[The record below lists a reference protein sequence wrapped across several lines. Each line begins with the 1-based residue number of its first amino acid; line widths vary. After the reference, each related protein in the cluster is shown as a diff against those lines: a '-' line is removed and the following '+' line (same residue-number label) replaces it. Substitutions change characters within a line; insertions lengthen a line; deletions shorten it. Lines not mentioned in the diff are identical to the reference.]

1 MDVTNLNAI
10 EINGLKKNYRDFN
23 LELSLALPRGCIMG
37 LVGENGAG
45 KSTTIKC
52 ILGMV
57 EKDAGTI
64 KVLGQDTGGSYKALK
79 EQIGVVMDE
88 PPFPE
93 GLTARQIGR
102 VMAGIFKSW
111 DSAVYHDYMTRFSLP
126 LNKCFKEFSRGMK
139 MKLSIAAALS
149 HHPALL
155 ILDEPSSGLDPLVR
169 DEVMDIFSE
178 FTRDE
183 SHSILISSHIVSDL
197 EKICDYI
204 AFIHKGRL
212 MLCEEKDEL
221 LNKFCF
227 VRCAAEELENIG
239 SEAVI
244 GRKRNPYGVSAI
256 VRREAVPAGM
266 KQTPVSIEELFVFM
280 TKEA

>member
-1 MDVTNLNAI
+1 MDIMENAI
-10 EINGLKKNYRDFN
+10 EIKGLKKSYKDFD

-64 KVLGQDTGGSYKALK
+64 KVLGQDAGGSGKALK

-93 GLTARQIGR
+93 GLTAKQIGR

-111 DSAVYHDYMTRFSLP
+111 DSAVYNAYLTRFSLP
-126 LNKCFKEFSRGMK
+126 LDKGFKEFSRGMK

-149 HHPALL
+149 HHPTLL

-204 AFIHKGRL
+204 AFIHRGRL

-221 LNKFCF
+221 LEKFCF
-227 VRCAAEELENIG
+227 VRCAAGELESI
-239 SEAVI
+239 SPEAVI

>member
-1 MDVTNLNAI
+1 MSVMENAI
-10 EINGLKKNYRDFN
+10 EINGLKKSYKDFD

-52 ILGMV
+52 ILGMID
-57 EKDAGTI
+57 KDAGTI
-64 KVLGQDTGGSYKALK
+64 TALGQDAGRGNRALR

-88 PPFPE
+88 PPFPT
-93 GLTARQIGR
+93 GLTAKQIGR

-111 DSAVYHDYMTRFSLP
+111 DSAVYGDFLTRFALP
-126 LNKCFKEFSRGMK
+126 PDKCFKDFSRGMK

-155 ILDEPSSGLDPLVR
+155 ILDEPGSGLDPLVR
-169 DEVMDIFSE
+169 DEVMDIFSD

-183 SHSILISSHIVSDL
+183 NHSILISSHIVSDL

-221 LNKFCF
+221 LEKFCF
-227 VRCAAEELENIG
+227 VRCAAGELESIDP
-239 SEAVI
+239 AAII
-244 GRKRNPYGVSAI
+244 GRKSNPYGVSAI

-266 KQTPVSIEELFVFM
+266 KQSPVSIEELFVFM
-280 TKEA
+280 TKEG

>member
-1 MDVTNLNAI
+1 MDIMENAI
-10 EINGLKKNYRDFN
+10 EIKGLKKSYKDFD

-52 ILGMV
+52 ILGMA

-64 KVLGQDTGGSYKALK
+64 KVLGQDAGGSGKALK

-93 GLTARQIGR
+93 GLTAKQIGR

-111 DSAVYHDYMTRFSLP
+111 DSAVYNAYLTRFSLP
-126 LNKCFKEFSRGMK
+126 LDKGFKEFSRGMK

-149 HHPALL
+149 HHPTLL

-221 LNKFCF
+221 LEKFCF
-227 VRCAAEELENIG
+227 VRCAAGELESI
-239 SEAVI
+239 SPEAVI

-256 VRREAVPAGM
+256 VRRDAVPAGM

>member
-1 MDVTNLNAI
+1 MSVMENAI
-10 EINGLKKNYRDFN
+10 EINGLKKSYKDFD
-23 LELSLALPRGCIMG
+23 LELSLTLPRGCIMG

-52 ILGMV
+52 ILGMID
-57 EKDAGTI
+57 KDAGTI
-64 KVLGQDTGGSYKALK
+64 TALGQDAGRGNRALR

-88 PPFPE
+88 PPFPM
-93 GLTARQIGR
+93 GLTAKQIGR

-111 DSAVYHDYMTRFSLP
+111 DSAVYGDFLTRFALP
-126 LNKCFKEFSRGMK
+126 PDKCFKDFSRGMK

-169 DEVMDIFSE
+169 DEVMDIFSD

-183 SHSILISSHIVSDL
+183 NHSILISSHIVSDL

-212 MLCEEKDEL
+212 MLCEEKDDL
-221 LNKFCF
+221 LEKFCF
-227 VRCAAEELENIG
+227 VRCAAGELG
-239 SEAVI
+239 SIDPAAII
-244 GRKRNPYGVSAI
+244 GRKSSPYGVSAI
-256 VRREAVPAGM
+256 VRREAVPTGM
-266 KQTPVSIEELFVFM
+266 KQSPVSIEELFVFM
-280 TKEA
+280 TKEG

>member
-1 MDVTNLNAI
+1 MNAI
-10 EINGLKKNYRDFN
+10 EIKGLKKSYKDFE

-45 KSTTIKC
+45 KSTTIRC
-52 ILGMV
+52 ILGMTK
-57 EKDAGTI
+57 KDAGGI
-64 KVLGQDTGGSYKALK
+64 KVLGQDIGMDYVPLK

-88 PPFPE
+88 PPFPA
-93 GLTARQIGR
+93 GLSPKQINR
-102 VMAGIFKSW
+102 VMAGIYKSW
-111 DSAVYHDYMTRFSLP
+111 DSAAFFDYLERFSLP
-126 LNKCFKEFSRGMK
+126 LDKCFKDFSRGMK

-149 HHPALL
+149 HHPVLL

-183 SHSILISSHIVSDL
+183 THSILISSHIVSDL

-221 LNKFCF
+221 LEKYCF
-227 VRCAAEELENIG
+227 IQCSAAELEG
-239 SEAVI
+239 VDPSAVI
-244 GRKRNPYGVSAI
+244 GRKVRPYGVSAI
-256 VRREAVPAGM
+256 VRREAVPAGLNW
-266 KQTPVSIEELFVFM
+266 TPVSIEELFVFM

>member
-1 MDVTNLNAI
+1 MSVMENAI
-10 EINGLKKNYRDFN
+10 EINGLKKSYKDFD
-23 LELSLALPRGCIMG
+23 LELSLTLPRGCIMG

-52 ILGMV
+52 ILGMID
-57 EKDAGTI
+57 KDAGTI
-64 KVLGQDTGGSYKALK
+64 TALGQDAGRGNRALR

-88 PPFPE
+88 PPFPM
-93 GLTARQIGR
+93 GLTAKQIGR

-111 DSAVYHDYMTRFSLP
+111 DSAVYNDFLTHFALP
-126 LNKCFKEFSRGMK
+126 PDKCFKDFSRGMK

-169 DEVMDIFSE
+169 DEVMDIFSD

-183 SHSILISSHIVSDL
+183 NHSILISSHIVSDL

-221 LNKFCF
+221 LEKFCF
-227 VRCAAEELENIG
+227 VRCAAGELG
-239 SEAVI
+239 SIDPAAII
-244 GRKRNPYGVSAI
+244 GRKSSPYGVSAI
-256 VRREAVPAGM
+256 VRREAVPTGM
-266 KQTPVSIEELFVFM
+266 KQSPVSIEELFVFM
-280 TKEA
+280 TKEG

>member
-1 MDVTNLNAI
+1 MDIMENAI
-10 EINGLKKNYRDFN
+10 EIKGLKKSYKDFD

-64 KVLGQDTGGSYKALK
+64 KVLSQDAGGSGKALK

-93 GLTARQIGR
+93 GLTAKQIGR

-111 DSAVYHDYMTRFSLP
+111 DSAVYNAYLTRFSLP
-126 LNKCFKEFSRGMK
+126 LDKGFKEFSRGMK

-149 HHPALL
+149 HHPTLL

-169 DEVMDIFSE
+169 DKVMDIFSE

-204 AFIHKGRL
+204 AFIHRGRL

-221 LNKFCF
+221 LEKFCF
-227 VRCAAEELENIG
+227 VRCAAGELESI
-239 SEAVI
+239 SPEAVI

>member
-1 MDVTNLNAI
+1 MSVMENAI
-10 EINGLKKNYRDFN
+10 EINGLKKSYKDFD

-52 ILGMV
+52 ILGMID
-57 EKDAGTI
+57 KDAGTI
-64 KVLGQDTGGSYKALK
+64 TALGQDAGRGNRALR

-88 PPFPE
+88 PPFPM
-93 GLTARQIGR
+93 GLTAKQIGR

-111 DSAVYHDYMTRFSLP
+111 DSAVYGDFLTRFALP
-126 LNKCFKEFSRGMK
+126 PDKCFKDFSRGMK

-169 DEVMDIFSE
+169 DEVMDIFSD

-183 SHSILISSHIVSDL
+183 NHSILISSHIVSDL

-212 MLCEEKDEL
+212 MLCEEKDDL
-221 LNKFCF
+221 LEKFCF
-227 VRCAAEELENIG
+227 VRCAAGELG
-239 SEAVI
+239 SIDPAAII
-244 GRKRNPYGVSAI
+244 GRKSSPYGVSSI
-256 VRREAVPAGM
+256 VRREAVPTGM
-266 KQTPVSIEELFVFM
+266 KQSPVSIEELFVFM
-280 TKEA
+280 TKEG

>member
-1 MDVTNLNAI
+1 MNAI
-10 EINGLKKNYRDFN
+10 EINGLKKSYKDFD
-23 LELSLALPRGCIMG
+23 LELSLALPKGCIMG

-64 KVLGQDTGGSYKALK
+64 IVLGQDTGRGYTPLK

-88 PPFPE
+88 PPFPD
-93 GLTARQIGR
+93 GLTAKQIGR
-102 VMAGIFKSW
+102 VMAGIYKSW
-111 DSAVYHDYMTRFSLP
+111 DSTVYNAYLTRFSLP
-126 LNKCFKEFSRGMK
+126 LDKCFKDFSRGMK

-183 SHSILISSHIVSDL
+183 NHSILISSHIVSDL

-204 AFIHKGRL
+204 AFIHKGQL

-221 LNKFCF
+221 LEKFCF
-227 VRCAAEELENIG
+227 VRCAAGELENIN
-239 SEAVI
+239 STSII
-244 GRKRNPYGVSAI
+244 GRKSNPYGVSAI

-266 KQTPVSIEELFVFM
+266 KQSPVSIEELFVFM
-280 TKEA
+280 TKEG

>member
-1 MDVTNLNAI
+1 MGIMENAI
-10 EINGLKKNYRDFN
+10 EIKELKKSYKDFD

-52 ILGMV
+52 VLGMV

-64 KVLGQDTGGSYKALK
+64 KVLGQDAGGSGKALK

-93 GLTARQIGR
+93 GLTAKQIGR

-111 DSAVYHDYMTRFSLP
+111 DSAVYNAYLTRFSLP
-126 LNKCFKEFSRGMK
+126 LDKGFKEFSRGMK

-149 HHPALL
+149 HHPTLL

-204 AFIHKGRL
+204 AFIHRGRL

-221 LNKFCF
+221 LEKFCF
-227 VRCAAEELENIG
+227 VRCAAGELESI
-239 SEAVI
+239 SPEAVI

>member
-1 MDVTNLNAI
+1 MDIMENAI
-10 EINGLKKNYRDFN
+10 EIKGLKKSYKDFD

-64 KVLGQDTGGSYKALK
+64 KVLGQDAGGSSKALK

-93 GLTARQIGR
+93 GLTAKQIGR

-111 DSAVYHDYMTRFSLP
+111 DSAVYNAYLTRFSLP
-126 LNKCFKEFSRGMK
+126 LDKGFKEFSRGMK
-139 MKLSIAAALS
+139 MKLCIAAALS
-149 HHPALL
+149 HHPTLL

-221 LNKFCF
+221 LEKFCF
-227 VRCAAEELENIG
+227 VRCAAGELESI
-239 SEAVI
+239 SPEAVI

-256 VRREAVPAGM
+256 VRRDAVPAGM

>member
-1 MDVTNLNAI
+1 MDIMENAI
-10 EINGLKKNYRDFN
+10 EIKGLKKSYKDFD

-64 KVLGQDTGGSYKALK
+64 KVLGQDAGGSGKALK

-93 GLTARQIGR
+93 GLTAKQIGR

-111 DSAVYHDYMTRFSLP
+111 DSAVYNAYLTRFSLP
-126 LNKCFKEFSRGMK
+126 LDKGFKEFSRGMK

-149 HHPALL
+149 HHPTLL

-204 AFIHKGRL
+204 AFIHRGRL

-221 LNKFCF
+221 LEKFCF
-227 VRCAAEELENIG
+227 VRCAAGELESI
-239 SEAVI
+239 SPEAVI

-256 VRREAVPAGM
+256 VRRDAVPAGM

>member
-1 MDVTNLNAI
+1 MDIMENAI
-10 EINGLKKNYRDFN
+10 EIKGLKKSYKDFD

-64 KVLGQDTGGSYKALK
+64 KVLGQDAGGSGKALK

-93 GLTARQIGR
+93 GLTAKQIGR

-111 DSAVYHDYMTRFSLP
+111 DSAVYNAYLTRFSLP
-126 LNKCFKEFSRGMK
+126 LDKGFKEFSRGMK

-149 HHPALL
+149 HHPTLL

-212 MLCEEKDEL
+212 MLYEEKDEL
-221 LNKFCF
+221 LEKFCF
-227 VRCAAEELENIG
+227 VRCAAGELESI
-239 SEAVI
+239 SPEAVI

>member
-1 MDVTNLNAI
+1 MNAI
-10 EINGLKKNYRDFN
+10 EIKGLKKSYKDFE
-23 LELSLALPRGCIMG
+23 LELSLTLPRGCIMG

-52 ILGMV
+52 ILGMTK
-57 EKDAGTI
+57 KDAGDI
-64 KVLGQDTGGSYKALK
+64 KVLGQDIGMDYVPLK
-79 EQIGVVMDE
+79 ERIGVVMDE
-88 PPFPE
+88 PPFPA
-93 GLTARQIGR
+93 GLNPKQINR
-102 VMAGIFKSW
+102 VMAGIYKSW
-111 DSAVYHDYMTRFSLP
+111 DSAAFFDYLERFSLP
-126 LNKCFKEFSRGMK
+126 LDKCFKDFSRGMK

-149 HHPALL
+149 HHPVLL

-183 SHSILISSHIVSDL
+183 THSILISSHIVSDL

-221 LNKFCF
+221 LEKYCF
-227 VRCAAEELENIG
+227 IQCSAAELEG
-239 SEAVI
+239 VDPAAVI
-244 GRKRNPYGVSAI
+244 GRKIRPYGVSAI
-256 VRREAVPAGM
+256 VRRSNLPTGL
-266 KQTPVSIEELFVFM
+266 KWTPVSIEELFVFM

>member
-1 MDVTNLNAI
+1 MNAI
-10 EINGLKKNYRDFN
+10 EIKGLKKSYKDFE
-23 LELSLALPRGCIMG
+23 LELSLVLPRGCIMG

-45 KSTTIKC
+45 KSTTIRC
-52 ILGMV
+52 ILGMTK
-57 EKDAGTI
+57 KDAGDI
-64 KVLGQDTGGSYKALK
+64 KVLGQDIGMGYVPLK

-88 PPFPE
+88 PPFPA
-93 GLTARQIGR
+93 GLNPRQINR
-102 VMAGIFKSW
+102 VMAGIYKNW
-111 DSAVYHDYMTRFSLP
+111 DSAEFIGYMERFSLP
-126 LNKCFKEFSRGMK
+126 LDKSFTDFSRGMK

-149 HHPALL
+149 HHPILL

-183 SHSILISSHIVSDL
+183 THSILISSHIVSDL

-221 LNKFCF
+221 LEKYCF
-227 VRCAAEELENIG
+227 VQCSAAELEGIAPA
-239 SEAVI
+239 AVI
-244 GRKRNPYGVSAI
+244 GRKVRPYGVSAI
-256 VRREAVPAGM
+256 VRRSNLPAGLNWM
-266 KQTPVSIEELFVFM
+266 PVSIEELFVFM

>member
-1 MDVTNLNAI
+1 MNAI
-10 EINGLKKNYRDFN
+10 EIKGLKKSYKDFE

-45 KSTTIKC
+45 KSTTIRC
-52 ILGMV
+52 ILGMTK
-57 EKDAGTI
+57 KDAGDI
-64 KVLGQDTGGSYKALK
+64 KVLGQDIGMDYVPLK

-88 PPFPE
+88 PPFPA
-93 GLTARQIGR
+93 GLNPKQINR
-102 VMAGIFKSW
+102 VMAGIYKSW
-111 DSAVYHDYMTRFSLP
+111 DSAAFFDYLGRFSLP
-126 LNKCFKEFSRGMK
+126 LDKCFKDFSRGMK

-149 HHPALL
+149 HHPVLL

-183 SHSILISSHIVSDL
+183 THSILISSHIVSDL

-221 LNKFCF
+221 LEKYCF
-227 VRCAAEELENIG
+227 IQCSAAELEGIDPA
-239 SEAVI
+239 AVI
-244 GRKRNPYGVSAI
+244 GRKIRPYGVSAI
-256 VRREAVPAGM
+256 VRRSNLPAGLNW
-266 KQTPVSIEELFVFM
+266 TPVSIEELFVFM

>member
-79 EQIGVVMDE
+79 ERIGVVMDE

-93 GLTARQIGR
+93 GLTPKQIGR

-111 DSAVYHDYMTRFSLP
+111 DSAVYHDYMTRLSLP

-244 GRKRNPYGVSAI
+244 GRKRNPYGVSVI

>member
-1 MDVTNLNAI
+1 MNAI
-10 EINGLKKNYRDFN
+10 EIKGLKKSYKDFD
-23 LELSLALPRGCIMG
+23 LELSMVLPQGCIMG

-57 EKDAGTI
+57 EKDGGEI
-64 KVLGQDTGGSYKALK
+64 RVLGQDADSGSASLK

-93 GLTARQIGR
+93 GLTPKQINK
-102 VMAGIFKSW
+102 VMAGIYKNW
-111 DSAVYHDYMTRFSLP
+111 DSAAYFDYLTRFSLP
-126 LNKCFKEFSRGMK
+126 LDKCFKDFSRGMK

-149 HHPALL
+149 HQPVLL

-183 SHSILISSHIVSDL
+183 RHSILISSHIVSDL

-204 AFIHKGRL
+204 AFIHRGML

-221 LNKFCF
+221 LNKYCF
-227 VRCAAEELENIG
+227 IQCASSELDSINPA
-239 SEAVI
+239 AVI
-244 GRKRNPYGVSAI
+244 GRRVRPYGVNAI
-256 VRREAVPAGM
+256 VRREAVPVRL
-266 KQTPVSIEELFVFM
+266 KQAPISIEELFVFM

>member
-1 MDVTNLNAI
+1 MDIMENAI
-10 EINGLKKNYRDFN
+10 EIKGLKKSYKDFD

-64 KVLGQDTGGSYKALK
+64 KVLSQDAGGSGKALK

-93 GLTARQIGR
+93 GLTAKQIGR

-111 DSAVYHDYMTRFSLP
+111 DSAVYNAYLTRFSLP
-126 LNKCFKEFSRGMK
+126 LDKGFKEFSRGMK

-149 HHPALL
+149 HHPTLL

-221 LNKFCF
+221 LEKFCF
-227 VRCAAEELENIG
+227 VRCAAGELESI
-239 SEAVI
+239 SPEAVI

>member
-10 EINGLKKNYRDFN
+10 EIKGLKKSYKDFD
-23 LELSLALPRGCIMG
+23 LELSLALPKGCIMG

-64 KVLGQDTGGSYKALK
+64 TVLGQDTGRGYTPLK

-88 PPFPE
+88 PPFPD
-93 GLTARQIGR
+93 GLTAKQIGR
-102 VMAGIFKSW
+102 VMAGIYKSW
-111 DSAVYHDYMTRFSLP
+111 DSAVYNAYMTRFSLP
-126 LNKCFKEFSRGMK
+126 LDKCFKDFSRGMK

-183 SHSILISSHIVSDL
+183 NHSILISSHIVSDL

-221 LNKFCF
+221 LEKFCF
-227 VRCAAEELENIG
+227 VRCAAAELESIS

-244 GRKRNPYGVSAI
+244 GKKRNPYGVSAI
-256 VRREAVPAGM
+256 VRREAVPSGM
-266 KQTPVSIEELFVFM
+266 MQTPVSIEDLFVFM
-280 TKEA
+280 TKEG